1 MPFREFKESDM
12 LIFQDLLSNINLIAL
27 EMWNKYYPSS
37 KIKKCLFYEAD
48 TNAGQITAMEID
60 DQITI
65 YLSFAKLVEDDTTL
79 GHIKHEVLSIISSLD
94 LEKPIILSIWGGNKN
109 CLSLFEDKHFEVI
122 SSAILYRHNGQ
133 ELPLYTDDKL
143 SETNLTVKSFSE
155 DVFDKYISLLD
166 DAFEELLL
174 RNNRPLR
181 PHSIHRKRILEG
193 FKAAAS
199 FDNFYTFWKENELI
213 GVYILERNYI
223 DMLAVH
229 PDFQKRSYGT
239 IMLNHSLNL
248 MINERNEKEVYLY
261 VQKMNTEAQ
270 TFYRKRGFTEISEFI
285 DYLYHEKVEEDEE

>member
-12 LIFQDLLSNINLIAL
+12 PIIQNLLSNINLTAL

-37 KIKKCLFYEAD
+37 KIKKCLFYESDA
-48 TNAGQITAMEID
+48 NAGQITAMEID
-60 DQITI
+60 EQITI
-65 YLSFAKLVEDDTTL
+65 YLSFAKPVEDDATL
-79 GHIKHEVLSIISSLD
+79 GHIKHQVMSIISSLNS
-94 LEKPIILSIWGGNKN
+94 EKPIILSIWGGNKN

-122 SSAILYRHNGQ
+122 SSAILFRHNGHESTQ
-133 ELPLYTDDKL
+133 YTNDKV
-143 SETNLTVKSFSE
+143 SETNLLVKPFSE
-155 DVFDKYISLLD
+155 EVFDKYIILLD

-193 FKAAAS
+193 FKTAANLN
-199 FDNFYTFWKENELI
+199 NFYTFWKENELI
-213 GVYILERNYI
+213 GLYILEKNYI

-229 PDFQKRSYGT
+229 PKFQKRSYGT

-248 MINERNEKEVYLY
+248 MIKERNEKEVYLY

-270 TFYRKRGFTEISEFI
+270 AFYRKRGFTEISEFI
-285 DYLYHEKVEEDEE
+285 DYLYHEEVEEEE